1 MMKVILKQPTNW
13 LSGFTNGLERLGQES
28 KSFFRKCK
36 NCSLCFHFYIL
47 MIFLY
52 KMFFKM
58 KNRLIK

>member
-1 MMKVILKQPTNW
+1 MIKVIPTQTTNR
-13 LSGFTNGLERLGQES
+13 LSGFTNGLKKMRQES
-28 KSFFRKCK
+28 KSFFRKCQ